1 MRDAFQSIAGVFEIP
16 GELSKSE
23 PLGSGH
29 IHDTWVATYDRDG
42 TATRYV
48 HQRINTRVF
57 RDCRALMRNLTRVT
71 EHLRAKLAD
80 RCVADPDRRCL
91 RLIPTLQGT
100 ASWVGPEG
108 DTWRTFLYV
117 EGTRSFDSIQSPNQ
131 ARRVAHAFGAFAA
144 DLSDLPPPALAATIP
159 HFHDLEHR
167 VEALA
172 SAVANDA
179 RGRGPAASLEIDACE
194 ALHDRVSRLLMEVGA
209 DHLPLRT
216 VHNDC
221 KINNVLL
228 DTHTGEALCVIDLDT
243 VMDGT
248 VLYDFGELVRTG
260 ACPFRED
267 ETDGVRMH
275 VDLDL
280 LEALARGYRE
290 GAAPILSDHEVNAL
304 PAAGP
309 ALALENGL
317 RFLTDHLA
325 GDVYFRIHREG
336 HNLERCRAQLRRVEL
351 LLESIDAIRAA
362 VG

>member
-1 MRDAFQSIAGVFEIP
+1 MSDALQSIAGVFAIP
-16 GELSKSE
+16 GELREGE

-29 IHDTWVATYDRDG
+29 IHDTWVATYDHDG

-57 RDCRALMRNLTRVT
+57 RDPRALMRNLTRVT
-71 EHLRAKLAD
+71 DHLRSKLTD

-91 RLIPTLQGT
+91 RLIPTRRGH

-117 EGTRSFDSIQSPNQ
+117 EGTCSFDSIQSPDQ
-131 ARRVAHAFGAFAA
+131 AHQVARAFGAFAA
-144 DLSDLPPPALAATIP
+144 DLSDLPPPALATTIP
-159 HFHDLEHR
+159 HFHDLESR

-172 SAVANDA
+172 SAVAKDV
-179 RGRGPAASLEIDACE
+179 RGRAPAASREIDSCD
-194 ALHDRVSRLLMEVGA
+194 ALRGRVNRLLMEVGA
-209 DHLPLRT
+209 DQLPLRT

-221 KINNVLL
+221 KVNNVLL
-228 DTHTGEALCVIDLDT
+228 DAHTGEALCVIDLDT

-248 VLYDFGELVRTG
+248 VLCDFGELVRTG
-260 ACPFRED
+260 ACPVRED
-267 ETDGVRMH
+267 ETDGLRIH

-280 LEALARGYRE
+280 IRALARGYRE
-290 GAAPILSDHEVNAL
+290 GAAPLLSDHEVNAL

-309 ALALENGL
+309 ALALENGV
-317 RFLTDHLA
+317 RFLTDHLV

-336 HNLERCRAQLRRVEL
+336 QNLERCRAQLRRVEL
-351 LLESIDAIRAA
+351 FLDSLDAIRAA